1 MTGVAPPTVLSC
13 SSATKDARAINYV
26 IPLDTTPRKA
36 PSTMYFITVLLAVV
50 VLLYFRAKSRSN
62 KYKDYEGISL
72 FQFLSSPRQIA
83 QKLSKIRGVKFTRLE
98 TPGFTALCA
107 QHPETAKVRLKKK
120 EKLFVSVNIDL

>member
-1 MTGVAPPTVLSC
+1 
-13 SSATKDARAINYV
+13 
-26 IPLDTTPRKA
+26 
-36 PSTMYFITVLLAVV
+36 MYFITVLLAVV

-120 EKLFVSVNIDL
+120 KKNYLLVLISICSLFGPILSYFQKLE